1 MVRAMS
7 APRLMP
13 FLMLALAVPAGAQR
27 QPLGVFGGWAAFRD
41 PGRCYAIAAPVGGLE
56 ADGWRPFFS
65 VGHWPARGPGGQIH
79 VRLSRAKRDG
89 SAVLARIDGQSFQ
102 LVGRGR
108 DAWAQDGRADEAL
121 MRAMRTGLNL
131 VVETRAANGARLRDQ
146 YQLRGAASA
155 IDAAALACLPPR

>member
-1 MVRAMS
+1 MVAAMPALRA
-7 APRLMP
+7 LP
-13 FLMLALAVPAGAQR
+13 FVVLALAAPAAAQR
-27 QPLGVFGGWAAFRD
+27 QSLGVFGGWAAFRD
-41 PGRCYAIAAPVGGLE
+41 PGRCYAIAAPVAGPRPE
-56 ADGWRPFFS
+56 GWRPFFS
-65 VGHWPARGPGGQIH
+65 IGHWPERGPGGQVH

-108 DAWAQDGRADEAL
+108 DAWAPDGRADEAL

-131 VVETRAANGARLRDQ
+131 TVETRAANGARFRDA

-155 IDAAALACLPPR
+155 IDAAALACLPQR

>member
-1 MVRAMS
+1 MPPMS
-7 APRLMP
+7 AARSLPL
-13 FLMLALAVPAGAQR
+13 LMLALAAPAAAQR
-27 QPLGVFGGWAAFRD
+27 QSLGVFGGWAAFRD
-41 PGRCYAIAAPVGGLE
+41 PGRCYAIAAPVAGARPE
-56 ADGWRPFFS
+56 DWRPFFS
-65 VGHWPARGPGGQIH
+65 IGHWPARAQGGQIH

-108 DAWAQDGRADEAL
+108 DAWAPDGRADEAL
-121 MRAMRTGLNL
+121 MRAMRTGINL
-131 VVETRAANGARLRDQ
+131 TVETRAANGARFRDV

>member
-1 MVRAMS
+1 MVTAMS
-7 APRLMP
+7 ALRLLP
-13 FLMLALAVPAGAQR
+13 LLLLALAAPAAAQR
-27 QPLGVFGGWAAFRD
+27 QSLGVFGGWAAFRD
-41 PGRCYAIAAPVGGLE
+41 PGRCYAIAPPVAGPRPE
-56 ADGWRPFFS
+56 GWRPFFS
-65 VGHWPARGPGGQIH
+65 IGHWPARGPGGQVH

-108 DAWAQDGRADEAL
+108 DAWAPDGGADEAL
-121 MRAMRTGLNL
+121 MRAMRTGIDM
-131 VVETRAANGARLRDQ
+131 VVETRAANGARFRDA